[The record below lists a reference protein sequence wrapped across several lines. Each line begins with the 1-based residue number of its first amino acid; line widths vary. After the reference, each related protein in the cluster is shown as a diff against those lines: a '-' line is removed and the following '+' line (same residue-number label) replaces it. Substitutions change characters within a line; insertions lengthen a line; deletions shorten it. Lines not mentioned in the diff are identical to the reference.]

1 MRIFIKDSLLSRV
14 KGTMIMK
21 IINRATHNKRNE
33 MKLSSVVRYRNG
45 YSRFVEF

>member
-21 IINRATHNKRNE
+21 IINRATHNKRKGDE
-33 MKLSSVVRYRNG
+33 TFLRYR
-45 YSRFVEF
+45 